1 MSSYGLRRRS
11 LFGSANDYRSHRAGL
26 PRARLFPE
34 PAFVRPGIRFGQ
46 FVEFNIDTGNVVR
59 VGGGRQKR
67 IFWRRRWTA
76 RRRRTF
82 LTTQRGPRD
91 AYGTLSAHQLQSMAL
106 GRSPGDALDQAIDG
120 LRGVDC
126 FRFKRA
132 RKLLRSVAKNDHDQT
147 RVRIPLGPP
156 PNLHE
161 LTPR

>member
-82 LTTQRGPRD
+82 LTTQGVRATPTALCRRTSFRAWRWGDHRAMPWIRP
-91 AYGTLSAHQLQSMAL
+91 SMVFGAWIVSDSS
-106 GRSPGDALDQAIDG
+106 G
-120 LRGVDC
+120 
-126 FRFKRA
+126 
-132 RKLLRSVAKNDHDQT
+132 
-147 RVRIPLGPP
+147 
-156 PNLHE
+156 HE
-161 LTPR
+161 SC